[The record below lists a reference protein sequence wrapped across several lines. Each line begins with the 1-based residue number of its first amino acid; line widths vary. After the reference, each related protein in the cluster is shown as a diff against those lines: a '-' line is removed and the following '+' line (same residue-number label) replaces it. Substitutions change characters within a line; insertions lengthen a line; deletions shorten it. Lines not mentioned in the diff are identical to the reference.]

1 MPHFEAGLF
10 FSIFVLMSAAEYIQ
24 ELLYRYNCVVIP
36 EFGALLTH
44 VKPAFIDSSTNT
56 IYPPSKVLSFNS
68 QLKTNDGLLISYMAE
83 AEKTSY
89 EEVQKKLAV
98 KVEGWKAQLKQGQPL
113 VLENIGSFKPT
124 KEAKLIFQPA
134 RNTNYLTSSFGLSSI
149 ISKPVLR
156 EVLKQEVEELEEKVP
171 FIITREERQKSQFR
185 PLLKYAAIIFIA
197 LSAGFSGYLTYD
209 QARFNSALSQQKAQE
224 IISNSIQEAT
234 FFDTKPLE
242 LPVFRIE
249 VEKNVRKHHHII
261 AGAFR
266 EKDNADRKIR
276 QLRDKGYD
284 AFYVGQNKFG
294 LYQVAF
300 ESHDDPREALEALK
314 RIRAAESRDAWLL
327 SVK

>member
-1 MPHFEAGLF
+1 
-10 FSIFVLMSAAEYIQ
+10 MSAADYIQ

-36 EFGALLTH
+36 DFGALLTH
-44 VKPAFIDSSTNT
+44 VKSASIDRSAHTFHPPA
-56 IYPPSKVLSFNS
+56 KVLSFNS
-68 QLKTNDGLLISYMAE
+68 QLKSNDGLLISYMAE
-83 AEKTSY
+83 AEKSSY
-89 EEVQKKLAV
+89 EEVQEKLAV
-98 KVEGWKAQLKQGQPL
+98 KVKGWKAQLKQGESL
-113 VLENIGSFKPT
+113 ILENIGTFKPT
-124 KEAKLIFQPA
+124 KEGKLLFQPS
-134 RNTNYLTSSFGLSSI
+134 RQINYLTSSFGLSSI
-149 ISKPVLR
+149 VTKPVLR

-171 FIITREERQKSQFR
+171 FIITQEEREKNNFR
-185 PLLKYAAIIFIA
+185 PLLKYAAIVLIA

-209 QARFNSALSQQKAQE
+209 KAQFNTALSQQKAQE

-249 VEKNVRKHHHII
+249 VEKKNVRKRHHII

-266 EKDNADRKIR
+266 ERSNADRKIR
-276 QLRDKGYD
+276 QLQNKGFD

-300 ESHDDPREALEALK
+300 ESHDSPREALEALK
-314 RIRAAESRDAWLL
+314 RIRETESRDAWLL